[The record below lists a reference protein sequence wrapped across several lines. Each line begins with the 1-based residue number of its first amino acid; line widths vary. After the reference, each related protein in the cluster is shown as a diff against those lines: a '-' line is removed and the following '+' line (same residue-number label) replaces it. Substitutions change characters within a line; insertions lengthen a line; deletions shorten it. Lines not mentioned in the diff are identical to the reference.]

1 MRRTALA
8 HASPA
13 PRGTLVRPP
22 EVFVQHGPLRRPKP
36 ASTRRR
42 RARRVVAFTVL
53 AVVLVAVVT
62 FAAIP
67 PVVTGPM
74 IRGPITFSTTYA
86 GEDVGLAPEQ
96 VRLVTEDGLELA
108 SYWVHVREPAAVVV
122 FVSGT
127 HGPSVTAFFGHAAML
142 AEEGYA
148 SLLVEMRARG
158 ESEGERIGLAYE
170 EVLDVRAGVAHVQ
183 AREAYVGV
191 PIVAYGLSLGGAA
204 VINAAGVTPAI
215 DAVVSLSAFSSW
227 SDVFVDSMGLPEPF
241 ATVQRAFVDLYL
253 GFTYGFDRRDLVPR
267 RQIERLG
274 TRPALLIHSRGDAQV
289 PFASFERLVEHA
301 PAHVETW
308 VRDGDAHLV
317 VADGSFLRPW
327 EDVAYAE
334 VVVGFLGR
342 HFGR

>member
-1 MRRTALA
+1 MRIGHTPRSLP
-8 HASPA
+8 ASP
-13 PRGTLVRPP
+13 
-22 EVFVQHGPLRRPKP
+22 
-36 ASTRRR
+36 RRR
-42 RARRVVAFTVL
+42 RVGRIAAVIAI
-53 AVVLVAVVT
+53 AVVLIGLVT

-67 PVVTGPM
+67 PIVTGPM
-74 IRGPITFSTTYA
+74 IRGPIVFGTTYA
-86 GEDVGLAPEQ
+86 GEDVDLAPE
-96 VRLVTEDGLELA
+96 RVTVVTSDGLELA
-108 SYWVHVREPAAVVV
+108 AHWVHVREPAAVVV

-148 SLLVEMRARG
+148 SLLVELRARG
-158 ESEGERIGLAYE
+158 DSQGERIGLAYE
-170 EVLDVRAGVAHVQ
+170 EVLDLRAGVAHVQ
-183 AREAYVGV
+183 TRPEYVGL
-191 PIVAYGLSLGGAA
+191 PIVAYGLSLGGATA
-204 VINAAGVTPAI
+204 INAAGVTPAI
-215 DAVVSLSAFSSW
+215 DGVVSLSAFSSW
-227 SDVFVDSMGLPEPF
+227 SEVFVDNMGLPEPF

>member
-1 MRRTALA
+1 MI
-8 HASPA
+8 
-13 PRGTLVRPP
+13 
-22 EVFVQHGPLRRPKP
+22 
-36 ASTRRR
+36 
-42 RARRVVAFTVL
+42 

-67 PVVTGPM
+67 PLVTGPM
-74 IRGPITFSTTYA
+74 IRGPIAFATTYA
-86 GEDVGLAPEQ
+86 GEDAGLTPER
-96 VRLVTEDGLELA
+96 VTLVTSDGLELA
-108 SYWVHVREPAAVVV
+108 AHWVHVREPAAVVV

-142 AEEGYA
+142 AEAGYA
-148 SLLVEMRARG
+148 SLLVELRARG
-158 ESEGERIGLAYE
+158 ESQGERIGLAYE
-170 EVLDVRAGVAHVQ
+170 EVHDVRAGVAHVQ
-183 AREAYVGV
+183 TREAYVGV

-241 ATVQRAFVDLYL
+241 ATVQRAFVELYL

-274 TRPALLIHSRGDAQV
+274 SRPALLVHSRGDTQV
-289 PFASFERLVEHA
+289 PFASFERLVARA
-301 PAHVETW
+301 PEHVETW

-317 VADGSFLRPW
+317 VADGSFLRPR
-327 EDVAYAE
+327 EDVEYAE
-334 VVVGFLGR
+334 VVLGFLGR
-342 HFGR
+342 HVGR